1 MAEEMAAEAPPTAGS
16 GIVRQLPAS
25 AEYLP
30 TEEQTADMEF
40 LAMVAQGASRNDEI
54 VAAIDAGQY
63 INVADIRGNTI
74 MHLILQRGPHQVGCL
89 GGRHHLPESNS
100 LTESRT
106 ALALTTT
113 GPEQEDFVKLMHSK
127 GAAIDYKNE
136 KGKTPLMIAVAFQRH
151 DLIAY
156 FIENGAD
163 VKARDAQCPMPN
175 AQCPM
180 PNASAWDM
188 QALDGEG
195 RSILHIACWFGHL
208 EVGRKQVR

>member
-1 MAEEMAAEAPPTAGS
+1 M
-16 GIVRQLPAS
+16 
-25 AEYLP
+25 
-30 TEEQTADMEF
+30 
-40 LAMVAQGASRNDEI
+40 
-54 VAAIDAGQY
+54 
-63 INVADIRGNTI
+63 
-74 MHLILQRGPHQVGCL
+74 
-89 GGRHHLPESNS
+89 
-100 LTESRT
+100 
-106 ALALTTT
+106 
-113 GPEQEDFVKLMHSK
+113 KLMHSK

-163 VKARDAQCPMPN
+163 VKARDGPGHAQCPTPNAQRSRPNGQCPMPN